1 MLLRLFSRLPYF
13 AIAYFL
19 INRYNIL
26 RSASS
31 ITFFTVTAPTKITPG
46 QPLTSLQKSG
56 LEWVARL
63 HGGRDVVLAIDL
75 TESVG
80 LNDEGRNRLRQIV
93 QDSLRPGDSVY
104 VVPFATE
111 VSFPL
116 QAIAFNGK
124 KEDVDRILQVVPLER
139 DPNLRQT
146 DIQKAELTIYQNL
159 AQVNQYRRQENQP
172 IKPQS
177 VVWITDA
184 PLFKSSGQDWIETP
198 AESPFRVETSPESQA
213 RRQWIQALPMRDRNL
228 PIKTNENKEY
238 NLTVVDID
246 PNVQELCTPAP
257 GGRETCLVTPYLI
270 KQLWLPTLI
279 STIIFIALLATALKF
294 YRLQKKWQLIV
305 DFTATAKEEDQIC
318 YLGHKKRIA
327 IGEFDSTCDDSIDT
341 PGPEVRAYLERKGDK
356 LYLVPTGDAP
366 IHYNGRDITVRT
378 LITGYRIRLN
388 CPDSRKRDYEIVIK
402 VKK

>member
-1 MLLRLFSRLPYF
+1 MTPPRK
-13 AIAYFL
+13 
-19 INRYNIL
+19 
-26 RSASS
+26 
-31 ITFFTVTAPTKITPG
+31 VTPG
-46 QPLTSLQKSG
+46 QPLTASQKAG
-56 LEWVARL
+56 LELVARL

-93 QDSLRPGDSVY
+93 QDSLHPGDSVY
-104 VVPFATE
+104 VVPFATN
-111 VSFPL
+111 VNPL
-116 QAIAFNGK
+116 PPAIEFNGK
-124 KEDVDRILQVVPLER
+124 REDIDRILQVVPLDR
-139 DPNLRQT
+139 DPNLRNT
-146 DIQKAELTIYQNL
+146 DIQRAELIIYQNL
-159 AQVNQYRRQENQP
+159 AQVNHDRLQENQP

-184 PLFKSSGQDWIETP
+184 PLFSKSGQEWIETP
-198 AESPFRVETSPESQA
+198 ADSPFRVESSEESQQ
-213 RRQWIQALPMRDRNL
+213 RREWIQALPMRDRKL
-228 PIKTNENKEY
+228 AIRTNDNKEY

-246 PNVQELCTPAP
+246 PTVQELCTPAP

-270 KQLWLPTLI
+270 KQLWLPASI
-279 STIIFIALLATALKF
+279 SVIVFIALVVAGIKY

-327 IGEFDSTCDDSIDT
+327 IGEYDSTCDDSIDT

-366 IHYNGRDITVRT
+366 IYYNGREITVQT

-402 VKK
+402 LIK